1 MAAITM
7 PSISWLVKQ
16 LIKDFPQFSFKP
28 SQKFLWSPTDK
39 TILYNTTKPHAKELL
54 LHELSHGILN
64 HDKYQRDVEL
74 INIEQSAWQ
83 RAAELA
89 LRYNITIDDNFI
101 QTNLDS
107 YRDWLHARS
116 ACPSCKASGLQVAK
130 AVYQCVACN
139 QTWRVNNAKTC
150 ALRRYKL

>member
-1 MAAITM
+1 M
-7 PSISWLVKQ
+7 PSTSWLVKQ
-16 LIKDFPQFSFKP
+16 LVKDFPQFLFKS
-28 SQKFLWSPTDK
+28 SQKFLWSPLDK
-39 TILYNTTKPHAKELL
+39 TIFYNTAKPHANELL

-64 HDKYQRDVEL
+64 HDKYQRDIEL
-74 INIEQSAWQ
+74 ITIEQSAWQ

-89 LRYNITIDDNFI
+89 PRYNTIIDDDFI

-116 ACPSCKASGLQVAK
+116 VCPSCTASGLQVAK
-130 AVYQCVACN
+130 TAYQCVACN